1 MGVLYTISSQ
11 ARWKGLIKAVSKES
25 MGVLKIYKTSVHLRF
40 HLSFTKHF
48 CLSLA
53 MSAKDS
59 GIKMNKTWKN
69 IMKLT
74 KSVNETSSYW

>member
-1 MGVLYTISSQ
+1 MGVLYTMSSQ
-11 ARWKGLIKAVSKES
+11 ARRKGLINAVSKES
-25 MGVLKIYKTSVHLRF
+25 KDVLKIYKTSVHLWF

-69 IMKLT
+69 IIKL
-74 KSVNETSSYW
+74 KKV

>member
-1 MGVLYTISSQ
+1 MGVLYTMSSP

-25 MGVLKIYKTSVHLRF
+25 TDVLKIYKTSVHLRL

-48 CLSLA
+48 CLSLT

-69 IMKLT
+69 IITLKNK
-74 KSVNETSSYW
+74 KSK